1 MIRIIMNILA
11 DSACMHA
18 KSLQSCPTLYDPMV
32 YSPPG
37 SSVHGILQARI
48 LEWVATPSSR
58 GSSRPRDQPESPVSF
73 ALQVHHLPLSHPGRP
88 YVVTEPQFESYSKF
102 PLAIYFT
109 CGNVCF
115 HVALS
120 IHPTL
125 CPYGLDVSDTN
136 NWITSVELFRKLPS
150 TSTILMSYSG
160 EWALASGELCPGG
173 VQTSEQIIRAQSDL
187 RKVTQWLWEP
197 HQEVFL
203 SLAWLQASLSKVFNI
218 N

>member
-1 MIRIIMNILA
+1 MELRPCTPRVR
-11 DSACMHA
+11 ACVLSHFSHVQLFVTPWTVA
-18 KSLQSCPTLYDPMV
+18 
-32 YSPPG
+32 
-37 SSVHGILQARI
+37 LQAPPSMGFFLARA

-136 NWITSVELFRKLPS
+136 N
-150 TSTILMSYSG
+150 
-160 EWALASGELCPGG
+160 
-173 VQTSEQIIRAQSDL
+173 
-187 RKVTQWLWEP
+187 
-197 HQEVFL
+197 
-203 SLAWLQASLSKVFNI
+203 
-218 N
+218 